1 MNMVNKFKLASVMM
15 KTHKTQI
22 RIKDIGSVLTGRTPS
37 TSNPDNYNAR
47 EICFVKPSDLCE
59 GKINTIEDTEF
70 YISQKA
76 REQSVCVPIN
86 SVLVTCIGIIGKIGI
101 ATKEIAFNQQINAI
115 IPDPDLI
122 FYKYLAYLLLAKR
135 RYLSEL
141 ANAPV
146 VPILNKTNFSDI
158 QLNIHDLPEQKR
170 IAERLDKVQ
179 ELIAK
184 QKEQIAKLDLLIK
197 SRFLDMFGD
206 PISNPKKWPTLRMG
220 DIFKITSGG
229 TPSRKKSENFENGTI
244 PWVKTG
250 DLNVP
255 VLTHTDEC
263 ITEIGLQ
270 NSSAKLFPV
279 GTVLVAMYGATIG
292 AVSILGI
299 EACSNQACAAF
310 LPVDTISPIYLYFFL
325 FLQKQ
330 HFIKLGVGGAQPNI
344 SGEILKRE
352 KILCPPIVLQTQFA
366 NFVKSVEQQ
375 KEVFSTRLSHFETLY
390 NSLMQEYFG

>member
-1 MNMVNKFKLASVMM
+1 MTKYELGNILIYEQPTKYIVKSENYDDSFPVP
-15 KTHKTQI
+15 
-22 RIKDIGSVLTGRTPS
+22 VLTPGQTFILGY
-37 TSNPDNYNAR
+37 TA
-47 EICFVKPSDLCE
+47 ETE
-59 GKINTIEDTEF
+59 GV
-70 YISQKA
+70 YSA
-76 REQSVCVPIN
+76 PLPV
-86 SVLVTCIGIIGKIGI
+86 IIFDDFTT
-101 ATKEIAFNQQINAI
+101 ATKLVNFPFKVKSSAMKILKPANENVFLPYWYYFLSSLKVDNG
-115 IPDPDLI
+115 LH
-122 FYKYLAYLLLAKR
+122 KR
-135 RYLSEL
+135 YWISTF
-141 ANAPV
+141 ANRQVHCPS
-146 VPILNKTNFSDI
+146 F
-158 QLNIHDLPEQKR
+158 QEQKR

-206 PISNPKKWPTLRMG
+206 PISNPKKWPTRRMG

-255 VLTHTDEC
+255 VLTHTVEC
-263 ITEIGLQ
+263 ITEMGLQ

-279 GTVLVAMYGATIG
+279 GTVLLAMYGATIG

-352 KILCPPIVLQTQFA
+352 KILCPPVVLQTQFA
-366 NFVKSVEQQ
+366 NFVQSVEQQ
-375 KEVFSTRLSHFETLY
+375 KEVFSARLSHIEVLY
-390 NSLMQEYFG
+390 KSLMQEYFG

>member
-1 MNMVNKFKLASVMM
+1 M
-15 KTHKTQI
+15 KKT
-22 RIKDIGSVLTGRTPS
+22 
-37 TSNPDNYNAR
+37 
-47 EICFVKPSDLCE
+47 F
-59 GKINTIEDTEF
+59 
-70 YISQKA
+70 
-76 REQSVCVPIN
+76 
-86 SVLVTCIGIIGKIGI
+86 
-101 ATKEIAFNQQINAI
+101 
-115 IPDPDLI
+115 
-122 FYKYLAYLLLAKR
+122 
-135 RYLSEL
+135 LSEL
-141 ANAPV
+141 LVAERSQLSGNKLELNSGIYPVYGANGLVTYINFYEVDKPYLAVIKDGAGVGRVYKCPSKSSV
-146 VPILNKTNFSDI
+146 LSTLQYLLPNSKIDLNYAYYWLSSLCLSKYAHGAAIPHIYYKDYKYES
-158 QLNIHDLPEQKR
+158 LLLPSLMVQKK

-206 PISNPKKWPTLRMG
+206 PISNPKKWPTRRMG

-229 TPSRKKSENFENGTI
+229 TPSRKKSENFKNGTI

-279 GTVLVAMYGATIG
+279 GTVLLAMYGATIG

-375 KEVFSTRLSHFETLY
+375 KEVFSARLSHLEVLY
-390 NSLMQEYFG
+390 KSLMQEYFG

>member
-1 MNMVNKFKLASVMM
+1 MVNKFKLASVMM

-206 PISNPKKWPTLRMG
+206 PISNPKHFFVDSLGKICDVRDGTHESPRYVSDGYPLITSKNIVKGTISLNDVNLITKKDFDAINKRSKVDRG
-220 DIFKITSGG
+220 DILLPMIGTMGNPALVIEEPIYAIKNMALVKFTPESKCSNMYILHLLYSSFLDNIIQNQQRGG
-229 TPSRKKSENFENGTI
+229 TQKFLALKTI
-244 PWVKTG
+244 RALQIP
-250 DLNVP
+250 VP
-255 VLTHTDEC
+255 PT
-263 ITEIGLQ
+263 
-270 NSSAKLFPV
+270 N
-279 GTVLVAMYGATIG
+279 
-292 AVSILGI
+292 
-299 EACSNQACAAF
+299 
-310 LPVDTISPIYLYFFL
+310 
-325 FLQKQ
+325 
-330 HFIKLGVGGAQPNI
+330 
-344 SGEILKRE
+344 
-352 KILCPPIVLQTQFA
+352 LQTQFA
-366 NFVKSVEQQ
+366 DFVKSVEQQ
-375 KEVFSTRLSHFETLY
+375 KEVFSTRLSHLETLY
-390 NSLMQEYFG
+390 KSLMQEYFG

>member
-1 MNMVNKFKLASVMM
+1 MRHYTTKKLAAVC
-15 KTHKTQI
+15 
-22 RIKDIGSVLTGRTPS
+22 DISAGNTAPQDMAFFKNGSFPFFRT
-37 TSNPDNYNAR
+37 
-47 EICFVKPSDLCE
+47 SD
-59 GKINTIEDTEF
+59 
-70 YISQKA
+70 
-76 REQSVCVPIN
+76 
-86 SVLVTCIGIIGKIGI
+86 IGKIHLGTI
-101 ATKEIAFNQQINAI
+101 YKSQDLINARAAKSMRLFPKGTI
-115 IPDPDLI
+115 LFPKSGASASLNHRVKMGVAGYVVSHLATIKANNDYLTDDFLLYYLI
-122 FYKYLAYLLLAKR
+122 TIDAKSLLKNNSYPSLNISD
-135 RYLSEL
+135 LSEL
-141 ANAPV
+141 TI
-146 VPILNKTNFSDI
+146 PIPSLSV
-158 QLNIHDLPEQKR
+158 QKW
-170 IAERLDKVQ
+170 IVERLDKVQ

-206 PISNPKKWPTLRMG
+206 PLSNPKKWPSRRMG

-229 TPSRKKSENFENGTI
+229 TPSRKKSEHFENGTI

-255 VLTHTDEC
+255 YLTHTDEY

-279 GTVLVAMYGATIG
+279 GTVLLAMYGATIG

-352 KILCPPIVLQTQFA
+352 RILYPPAVLQTQFA

-375 KEVFSTRLSHFETLY
+375 KEVFSTRLSHLEVLY
-390 NSLMQEYFG
+390 KSLMQEYFG

>member
-1 MNMVNKFKLASVMM
+1 M
-15 KTHKTQI
+15 KKT
-22 RIKDIGSVLTGRTPS
+22 
-37 TSNPDNYNAR
+37 
-47 EICFVKPSDLCE
+47 F
-59 GKINTIEDTEF
+59 
-70 YISQKA
+70 
-76 REQSVCVPIN
+76 
-86 SVLVTCIGIIGKIGI
+86 
-101 ATKEIAFNQQINAI
+101 
-115 IPDPDLI
+115 
-122 FYKYLAYLLLAKR
+122 
-135 RYLSEL
+135 LSEL
-141 ANAPV
+141 LVAERSQLSGNKLELNSGIYPVYGANGLVTDINFYEVDKPYLAVIKDGAGVGRVYKCPSKSSV
-146 VPILNKTNFSDI
+146 LSTLQYLLPNSKIDLNYAYYWLSSLCLSKYAHGAAIPHIYYKDYKYES
-158 QLNIHDLPEQKR
+158 LLLPSLMVQKK

-206 PISNPKKWPTLRMG
+206 PISNPKKWPTRRMG

-255 VLTHTDEC
+255 VLTHTVEC
-263 ITEIGLQ
+263 LTEMGLQ

-279 GTVLVAMYGATIG
+279 GTVLLAMYGATIG

-352 KILCPPIVLQTQFA
+352 KILCPPVVLQTQFA
-366 NFVKSVEQQ
+366 NFVQSVEQQ
-375 KEVFSTRLSHFETLY
+375 KEVFSARLSHLEVLY
-390 NSLMQEYFG
+390 KSLMQEYFG

>member
-1 MNMVNKFKLASVMM
+1 MTKYHKL
-15 KTHKTQI
+15 
-22 RIKDIGSVLTGRTPS
+22 
-37 TSNPDNYNAR
+37 
-47 EICFVKPSDLCE
+47 SD
-59 GKINTIEDTEF
+59 F
-70 YISQKA
+70 
-76 REQSVCVPIN
+76 
-86 SVLVTCIGIIGKIGI
+86 
-101 ATKEIAFNQQINAI
+101 FNAI
-115 IPDPDLI
+115 IGGEWGQEPISTKAVSVLRTTNFRNDGTVDYTDIALRNISPSKI
-122 FYKYLAYLLLAKR
+122 KEKALAYQDIIIEKSGGSDKQPVGRVVFFENESGKFLCNNFTQILRVDQTNYYPRYVFYYLYSL
-135 RYLSEL
+135 YLSGATL
-141 ANAPV
+141 PYQ
-146 VPILNKTNFSDI
+146 NKTTGIRNL
-158 QLNIHDLPEQKR
+158 QLAAYLNLSVKHDVPNRIEQKR

-197 SRFLDMFGD
+197 SCFLDMFGD
-206 PISNPKKWPTLRMG
+206 PISNPKKWPTRRMG

-250 DLNVP
+250 DLNIP

-279 GTVLVAMYGATIG
+279 GTVLLAMYGATIG

-366 NFVKSVEQQ
+366 NFVKSVERQ
-375 KEVFSTRLSHFETLY
+375 KEVVSSRLSHLETLY
-390 NSLMQEYFG
+390 KSLMQEYFG

>member
-1 MNMVNKFKLASVMM
+1 MVIKRHMVKLGDVCRVLSGTTPDTNNPVYWKGNLPWITPAEITESS
-15 KTHKTQI
+15 
-22 RIKDIGSVLTGRTPS
+22 DIIFDTKRAISKEAVEKKGLPLLPKGTVLLSSRAP
-37 TSNPDNYNAR
+37 
-47 EICFVKPSDLCE
+47 
-59 GKINTIEDTEF
+59 
-70 YISQKA
+70 
-76 REQSVCVPIN
+76 
-86 SVLVTCIGIIGKIGI
+86 IGKVAIAGI
-101 ATKEIAFNQQINAI
+101 DMYCNQGFKNLVCSDKIYNKYLYFFLKSKTKFLNSLGRGATFKEISKSIVENILIPCPNIQI
-115 IPDPDLI
+115 
-122 FYKYLAYLLLAKR
+122 
-135 RYLSEL
+135 
-141 ANAPV
+141 
-146 VPILNKTNFSDI
+146 
-158 QLNIHDLPEQKR
+158 QKQ

-206 PISNPKKWPTLRMG
+206 PISNPKKWPTRRMG

-255 VLTHTDEC
+255 VLTHTVEC
-263 ITEIGLQ
+263 LTEMGLQ

-279 GTVLVAMYGATIG
+279 GTVLLAMYGATIG

-352 KILCPPIVLQTQFA
+352 KILCPPVVLQTQFA
-366 NFVKSVEQQ
+366 NFVQSVEQQ
-375 KEVFSTRLSHFETLY
+375 KEVFSARLSHLEVLY
-390 NSLMQEYFG
+390 KSLMQEYFG

>member
-1 MNMVNKFKLASVMM
+1 MVKLGDVCRVLSGTTPDTNNPVYWKGNLPWITPAEITDDS
-15 KTHKTQI
+15 
-22 RIKDIGSVLTGRTPS
+22 DIIFDTKRAISKEAVEKKGLPLLPKGTVLLSSRAP
-37 TSNPDNYNAR
+37 
-47 EICFVKPSDLCE
+47 
-59 GKINTIEDTEF
+59 
-70 YISQKA
+70 
-76 REQSVCVPIN
+76 
-86 SVLVTCIGIIGKIGI
+86 IGKVAIAGVDMYCNQGFKNLICSDGI
-101 ATKEIAFNQQINAI
+101 YN
-115 IPDPDLI
+115 
-122 FYKYLAYLLLAKR
+122 KYLYFFLK
-135 RYLSEL
+135 S
-141 ANAPV
+141 
-146 VPILNKTNFSDI
+146 KTNF
-158 QLNIHDLPEQKR
+158 LNSLGRGATFKEISKPIVESILIPCPDLKVQKQ

-206 PISNPKKWPTLRMG
+206 PISNPKKWPTRRMG

-229 TPSRKKSENFENGTI
+229 TPSRKKSENFKNGTI

-279 GTVLVAMYGATIG
+279 GTVLLAMYGATIG

-375 KEVFSTRLSHFETLY
+375 KEVFSSRLSHLETLY
-390 NSLMQEYFG
+390 KSLMQEYFG